1 MPDFYN
7 SVRRQTEFKNQAQV
21 VESLCSLMRHP
32 QEFRPEE
39 WACVCIQGEEKS
51 KSLDHLATFIYRFA
65 ETNAEIKE
73 IKTLRIER
81 AQWRYI
87 PHFVNLTSIL
97 LGYWRSVTCLELHD
111 VIFPNVT
118 AMFDLL
124 RALPEM
130 KQLVCHGVAFSG
142 SECDLEKLSKY
153 PRLPQRPF
161 EKLQTLNLSSLP
173 VSDNLQLSSS
183 VGDMTRIFKAG
194 IRNCQ
199 FVVVEYRLA
208 SSTDLTENTAGLDIK
223 KLIQDFGES
232 LVEPASIGIVALQ
245 ELTVAVACSVHHRD
259 QRAATRIW
267 KH

>member
-1 MPDFYN
+1 MCSLSQMPDFYN

-97 LGYWRSVTCLELHD
+97 LDYWRSITCLELHD

-130 KQLVCHGVAFSG
+130 KQL
-142 SECDLEKLSKY
+142 
-153 PRLPQRPF
+153 
-161 EKLQTLNLSSLP
+161 
-173 VSDNLQLSSS
+173 LSSS

-245 ELTVAVACSVHHRD
+245 ELTVAVACSVRHRD

>member
-1 MPDFYN
+1 MCSLSQMPDFYN

-130 KQLVCHGVAFSG
+130 KQL
-142 SECDLEKLSKY
+142 
-153 PRLPQRPF
+153 
-161 EKLQTLNLSSLP
+161 
-173 VSDNLQLSSS
+173 LSSS